1 MVDPLE
7 PDDGEPVL
15 PPGPRRSTYTP
26 PPVGARYEP
35 GSLTGEPAPMP
46 SPSPAPVSA
55 PTSAPVAETSPV
67 APPPAPQAVEQ
78 PAPQVVW
85 QVDSAPPAA
94 EPDGVDAPAPG
105 IPSAQSVAEQLGI
118 PGVPPPPER
127 ASLSDDELAAVLDP
141 AKAPPGS
148 TAELIELFEQ
158 QLTLRA
164 QEAQRLSLWEQ
175 AVRESGVPHADDLVE
190 SVRSGFTG
198 VIDIVAPAA
207 AADDPWAR
215 YPGAS
220 GPTPADESA
229 DGLPLVLPPIV
240 ADAPAEAVP
249 PIGQAEPEASA
260 DAAPVTSDTGTD
272 SAHGT
277 DSDPGTGA
285 DALAQALAAS
295 PPPFGLVPSA
305 VVPPPVT
312 DDAPGAA
319 ADSQPEPAA
328 EPEPTQEPE
337 PTEEPATATL
347 AGSEPPPLI
356 EPEPHTGAAALERLF
371 LDEASPASAEQ
382 PLVAPALPEPTL
394 PQPALA
400 DPPAPEPAVAEQP
413 IADTPRPMPAAPLG
427 APTGPILT
435 NPAAVAAAA
444 LGFDELLRDPGPA
457 AASSSA
463 SPASLPQAIA
473 PGPIASSPIAPTP
486 IVPSSSAPVATGS
499 QAVPVVDSGERT
511 NPPAL
516 RVEASALEPT
526 PVALRAGRS
535 IRLFWL
541 WFAVT
546 ASVVSVGLGGVLI
559 GLGMSLRQAILSA
572 LVGVAVS
579 FLPLGLGTLAG
590 KWSGQP
596 TMVVSR
602 ATFGIVGNLLPAIL
616 AVVTRLLW
624 AAALLGMLGASVT
637 AGLRAAGIAEAVDP
651 LALSGGIAT
660 AGLVVAAAIAGFGY
674 GMIAIVAAVASVLA
688 CILVVIVLVVTAPAL
703 DMDAALAI
711 PDGDW
716 SLVVT
721 GAVLVFSLVGLAWAN
736 SAGDLAR
743 YQAKGTIGAGA
754 VLFASFGATL
764 PAFALVA
771 WGAALASSDPELGAA
786 LATDPIAA
794 LAGLLPAA
802 LALPLV
808 LAVAV
813 SLLAAAAL
821 ALYSGGFALLATGIR
836 TSRPM
841 SVVIGVVVTGA
852 IAAPLVAG
860 APSLEV
866 LLRDVLTTLAVPV
879 AAWAGIFGAETMIR
893 TRRVHSP
900 SLLQSG
906 GVYPPVRWVNT
917 AMLVVASVI
926 GWGFTSASLALLD
939 GQGYLW
945 RLTGATGPV
954 AESDAGVA
962 VALLIGLLTPIV
974 AGIPAVRRLQEA
986 ESRAVLDS

>member
-198 VIDIVAPAA
+198 VIDIVPPAA
-207 AADDPWAR
+207 ADDDPWAR

-220 GPTPADESA
+220 GPAPADETG

-249 PIGQAEPEASA
+249 PIEQAEPQASA

-272 SAHGT
+272 SAH
-277 DSDPGTGA
+277 GTGA

-305 VVPPPVT
+305 VVPPPVI

-371 LDEASPASAEQ
+371 LDDASPASAEQ
-382 PLVAPALPEPTL
+382 P
-394 PQPALA
+394 
-400 DPPAPEPAVAEQP
+400 
-413 IADTPRPMPAAPLG
+413 IANTPRPMPAAPLG

-473 PGPIASSPIAPTP
+473 PGPIAPGPIAPTP

-637 AGLRAAGIAEAVDP
+637 AGLRAAGIAQAADP

-688 CILVVIVLVVTAPAL
+688 GILVVIVLVVTAPAL

>member
-1 MVDPLE
+1 M
-7 PDDGEPVL
+7 
-15 PPGPRRSTYTP
+15 
-26 PPVGARYEP
+26 
-35 GSLTGEPAPMP
+35 
-46 SPSPAPVSA
+46 
-55 PTSAPVAETSPV
+55 
-67 APPPAPQAVEQ
+67 
-78 PAPQVVW
+78 
-85 QVDSAPPAA
+85 
-94 EPDGVDAPAPG
+94 
-105 IPSAQSVAEQLGI
+105 
-118 PGVPPPPER
+118 
-127 ASLSDDELAAVLDP
+127 
-141 AKAPPGS
+141 
-148 TAELIELFEQ
+148 
-158 QLTLRA
+158 
-164 QEAQRLSLWEQ
+164 
-175 AVRESGVPHADDLVE
+175 
-190 SVRSGFTG
+190 
-198 VIDIVAPAA
+198 
-207 AADDPWAR
+207 
-215 YPGAS
+215 
-220 GPTPADESA
+220 
-229 DGLPLVLPPIV
+229 
-240 ADAPAEAVP
+240 
-249 PIGQAEPEASA
+249 
-260 DAAPVTSDTGTD
+260 
-272 SAHGT
+272 
-277 DSDPGTGA
+277 
-285 DALAQALAAS
+285 
-295 PPPFGLVPSA
+295 
-305 VVPPPVT
+305 
-312 DDAPGAA
+312 
-319 ADSQPEPAA
+319 
-328 EPEPTQEPE
+328 
-337 PTEEPATATL
+337 
-347 AGSEPPPLI
+347 
-356 EPEPHTGAAALERLF
+356 
-371 LDEASPASAEQ
+371 
-382 PLVAPALPEPTL
+382 
-394 PQPALA
+394 
-400 DPPAPEPAVAEQP
+400 
-413 IADTPRPMPAAPLG
+413 
-427 APTGPILT
+427 
-435 NPAAVAAAA
+435 
-444 LGFDELLRDPGPA
+444 
-457 AASSSA
+457 
-463 SPASLPQAIA
+463 
-473 PGPIASSPIAPTP
+473 
-486 IVPSSSAPVATGS
+486 
-499 QAVPVVDSGERT
+499 
-511 NPPAL
+511 
-516 RVEASALEPT
+516 
-526 PVALRAGRS
+526 
-535 IRLFWL
+535 
-541 WFAVT
+541 
-546 ASVVSVGLGGVLI
+546 
-559 GLGMSLRQAILSA
+559 
-572 LVGVAVS
+572 AVS

-637 AGLRAAGIAEAVDP
+637 AGLRAAGIAETADP

-688 CILVVIVLVVTAPAL
+688 GILVVIVLVVTAPAL